1 LLDEIGTN
9 RRKGSKLRGEQALSV
24 VDSYSDSDGR
34 MRYIVAAI
42 FEFTV
47 AILVP
52 YVHDII

>member
-9 RRKGSKLRGEQALSV
+9 RRKGNKLRGEQALSV
-24 VDSYSDSDGR
+24 VDSDGR
-34 MRYIVAAI
+34 MRYTVATI

-52 YVHDII
+52 NVHDII